1 MKDFILTRLW
11 PLIAGLLL
19 AFVVMTL
26 LEYAN
31 SFIYPLPEG
40 LDISDPQ
47 AVRVFTATLPWTAY
61 VLVLAGWILG
71 AFIAGLLT
79 TYLSGEQKYRLSF
92 LVGIILTLLGIIN
105 NVLIGHSMF
114 FNMVG
119 LPMFII
125 FTYLGHRY
133 MRRMH
138 AAQYEPSGI

>member
-47 AVRVFTATLPWTAY
+47 AVRVFTATLPWMAY
-61 VLVLAGWILG
+61 ILVLAGWILG
-71 AFIAGLLT
+71 ALTAGLLT

-92 LVGIILTLLGIIN
+92 LVCIIL
-105 NVLIGHSMF
+105 
-114 FNMVG
+114 
-119 LPMFII
+119 
-125 FTYLGHRY
+125 TYLGHRY
-133 MRRMH
+133 RRRRQ